1 MEKDVRILNG
11 RYRLDERIGSGGMAE
26 VYRAHD
32 LLLDREVAVKILN
45 KELASDE
52 KFITRFKRE
61 AKAAGKLTHP
71 CIVNVF
77 DVGQDDEVN
86 YIVMEFVDG
95 GSLKQVI
102 EAVGI
107 ISGKRAIKVA
117 IDVAT
122 GLAHAHARGLVHC
135 DVKSQNILVDKDGN
149 AKIADFGV
157 AYIMATAST
166 ATNDTV
172 MGSVHYMAPEQV
184 RGEPVN
190 AQADIYSLG
199 VVLFEMLT
207 GRLPFS
213 ADTPMGVAVK
223 QVNDIP
229 PLIREFNPKVFPM
242 LESIVSKAL
251 AKNKDDRYKDALE
264 MVDELRRAEML
275 IADEEASELQK
286 SHRGKEHIEDKTETI
301 NSKAV
306 KDNVIN
312 EKMKKWI
319 YALSI
324 AILLIF
330 GFAIGLF
337 AFYGNFW
344 SSADVVVPNV
354 VGKTQKAAE
363 QIIAESKL
371 RVKIEEDLHSTGQLG
386 LVSNQKPD
394 PGMTVKEGRYIT
406 IVVNSSRDVVIVP
419 DVMDLSVEQAKDR
432 LLGAGLKIGAV
443 KETFSN
449 KVRENSVIGQS
460 PVANSRVQKG
470 TIVDIIITKREVQK
484 IVVPNLVGLSVS
496 GAKDI
501 LAGRKMVLGNVSE
514 VDSDQAPGSILRQSP
529 RAGAEVI
536 ENSRV
541 DIVIAKS
548 LAAKKPNTTPSNVPN
563 NISPPTVK
571 RD

>member
-1 MEKDVRILNG
+1 MKDDIRILND

-26 VYRAHD
+26 VYRAYD
-32 LLLDREVAVKILN
+32 LLLDRQVAVKILN
-45 KELASDE
+45 KDLASDD

-77 DVGQDDEVN
+77 DVGQDGDVN
-86 YIVMEFVDG
+86 FIVMEFVDG

-102 EAVGI
+102 ESVGI
-107 ISGKRAIKVA
+107 ISGKMAIKVA
-117 IDVAT
+117 IDIAT

-184 RGEPVN
+184 RGEAVN

-229 PLIREFNPKVFPM
+229 PLIREFNPRVFPM

-251 AKNKDDRYKDALE
+251 AKDRDDRYRDALE

-275 IADEEASELQK
+275 IADEEATQLSK
-286 SHRGKEHIEDKTETI
+286 HSRTEHIEDKTEAIST
-301 NSKAV
+301 KAV

-312 EKMKKWI
+312 ERMKKWI

-344 SSADVVVPNV
+344 SSADVNVPNV

-363 QIIAESKL
+363 QILAESKL
-371 RVKIEEDLHSTGQLG
+371 RVKVEEDFHSIGQLG
-386 LVSNQKPD
+386 MISSQNPE
-394 PGMTVKEGRYIT
+394 PGMTVKEGRYVT
-406 IVVNSSRDVVIVP
+406 IVVNSTKDVAIVP
-419 DVMDLSVEQAKDR
+419 DLMDLSVEQATAR
-432 LLGAGLKIGAV
+432 LNGAGLKLGAV
-443 KETFSN
+443 KETFSD
-449 KVRENSVIGQS
+449 KVRKNSVIGQS
-460 PVANSRVQKG
+460 PIANSRVQKG
-470 TIVDIIITKREVQK
+470 TIVDIIITRREVQK
-484 IVVPNLVGLSVS
+484 IVVPNLVGLSLS

-501 LAGRKMVLGNVSE
+501 LAGRKMMLGNVSE
-514 VDSDQAPGSILRQSP
+514 IESDQAPGSVLRQTP
-529 RAGAEVI
+529 RAGAEVV
-536 ENSRV
+536 ENSKV
-541 DIVIAKS
+541 DVVLAKPIGS
-548 LAAKKPNTTPSNVPN
+548 KRTNNMPM
-563 NISPPTVK
+563 NISPPNVK
-571 RD
+571 RN